1 MTLNPAETASA
12 EVNKGGAFLATDLYL
27 KSSNSNSRSFL
38 SNSCCFR
45 FFSAN
50 SFASSSSVKDGVGFI
65 ERFFFAAAFS
75 ASSPSSSSSF
85 SVLFFSKSEGPR
97 LFEFCVAPPFAS
109 FSNQSKSC
117 VPGGFCVAPP
127 AFSSSSS
134 KSCSAKNAMSSSSS
148 SMYVSSISFSSSMR
162 ASKSSS
168 ISSTRMVIFDFMWS
182 PVLNFQTVCLFCRNF
197 CSSLVLLLKPKIR
210 PSSEKKKATTK
221 ALFFFPLFV
230 VLFSLPKKKNN
241 LKISITKVASL
252 HRSFLENGSVLL
264 DAV

>member
-65 ERFFFAAAFS
+65 ERFFFAALS
-75 ASSPSSSSSF
+75 ASSSPSSSSSF
-85 SVLFFSKSEGPR
+85 SVLFFSKSEGR

-148 SMYVSSISFSSSMR
+148 SMYVSISFSSSMR

-168 ISSTRMVIFDFMWS
+168 ISSTMVMMI
-182 PVLNFQTVCLFCRNF
+182 
-197 CSSLVLLLKPKIR
+197 
-210 PSSEKKKATTK
+210 
-221 ALFFFPLFV
+221 
-230 VLFSLPKKKNN
+230 
-241 LKISITKVASL
+241 
-252 HRSFLENGSVLL
+252 
-264 DAV
+264 